1 MSYVRNLWFRFRPR
15 RRARAQGYGAE
26 VLFANWVELP
36 AAFREIIA
44 RR

>member
-1 MSYVRNLWFRFRPR
+1 MSLIRRIFVSLR
-15 RRARAQGYGAE
+15 RRPPQGRYGEE

>member
-1 MSYVRNLWFRFRPR
+1 MDYIRHLWASFRLR
-15 RRARAQGYGAE
+15 RSARAGGYDAE

-36 AAFREIIA
+36 AAFREIID